1 MELIQTTD
9 INGALIW
16 AYVINDTE
24 IVDAYTSECG
34 RFDVTPDYYGLT
46 VYEADILA
54 AANRLAEKSRS
65 I

>member
-9 INGALIW
+9 IEGRAVW

-46 VYEADILA
+46 VEQADILA
-54 AANRLAEKSRS
+54 AANRLA
-65 I
+65 

>member
-9 INGALIW
+9 MEGAPVW
-16 AYVINDTE
+16 AYVINDME
-24 IVDAYTSECG
+24 IINPYLSECG

-46 VYEADILA
+46 VEQAD
-54 AANRLAEKSRS
+54 RLAEKSRK

>member
-9 INGALIW
+9 IEGRAVW
-16 AYVINDTE
+16 AYVINDVE

-46 VYEADILA
+46 VYQADKLT
-54 AANRLAEKSRS
+54 AANRLA
-65 I
+65 

>member
-1 MELIQTTD
+1 MIQTTD
-9 INGALIW
+9 INGALVW

-46 VYEADILA
+46 VEQAD
-54 AANRLAEKSRS
+54 RLAEKSRK

>member
-9 INGALIW
+9 INGALVW

-46 VYEADILA
+46 VEQADKLT
-54 AANRLAEKSRS
+54 AANRLA
-65 I
+65 

>member
-1 MELIQTTD
+1 MKLVKTTD
-9 INGALIW
+9 PEKLPVW

-46 VYEADILA
+46 VYQADILA
-54 AANRLAEKSRS
+54 AANRLA
-65 I
+65 